1 MCGHGMISRY
11 LVEDIIKRVKE
22 GKMSA
27 KEGSVEIGKQ
37 CCCGIYNPDRSEKL
51 LKALAAKK

>member
-11 LVEDIIKRVKE
+11 LVEDVIKRVKE
-22 GKMSA
+22 GTMSA

-37 CCCGIYNPDRSEKL
+37 CCCGIYNPACGEKL